1 MKASVQN
8 FRKSLQIGRRWNTSK
23 STHHDK
29 VWIKDGDNNNE
40 NNIISFCIVSLQA
53 DEDGQRHTMMQT
65 WVKSKE
71 LNAVDNECYS
81 KI

>member
-53 DEDGQRHTMMQT
+53 DEDNDANL
-65 WVKSKE
+65 S
-71 LNAVDNECYS
+71 
-81 KI
+81 